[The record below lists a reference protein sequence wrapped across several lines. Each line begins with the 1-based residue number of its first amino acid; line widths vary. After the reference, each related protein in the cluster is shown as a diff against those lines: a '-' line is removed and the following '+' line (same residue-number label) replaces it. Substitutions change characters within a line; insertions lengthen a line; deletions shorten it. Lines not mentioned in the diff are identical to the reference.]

1 MVGLEERAEQ
11 AAALDDAL
19 AAVQSSGRGRVVLI
33 AGEAGIGKSALVRAF
48 ADRAAPARVLWGACD
63 ALHTPRALGP
73 FVDIAE
79 ETGGEPAAVV
89 AGEASPSAVAG
100 ALTALLRRAPATVLV
115 LEDLHWADA
124 ASLDVLRLLARR
136 LDGL

>member
-89 AGEASPSAVAG
+89 AGETSPSAVAG
-100 ALTALLRRAPATVLV
+100 APPQPLRGPPGAGAGPAGPPPARPPPPGAPRPPPPPPA
-115 LEDLHWADA
+115 
-124 ASLDVLRLLARR
+124 
-136 LDGL
+136 